1 MTENI
6 RDHVKK
12 SQQDI
17 EEKGEIHGRDYQ
29 IES

>member
-6 RDHVKK
+6 MDHVKK
-12 SQQDI
+12 RQDI
-17 EEKGEIHGRDYQ
+17 EEKGEIHWRDYQ